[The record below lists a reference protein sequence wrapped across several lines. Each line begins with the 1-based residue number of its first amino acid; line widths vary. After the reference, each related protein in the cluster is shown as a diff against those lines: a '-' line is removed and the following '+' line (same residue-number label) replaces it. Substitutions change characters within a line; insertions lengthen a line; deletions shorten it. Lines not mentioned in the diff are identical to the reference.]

1 MSFTKILSF
10 CSIVLLISQSV
21 TADTVIPSDRI
32 STSLKVRADSSASSE
47 TVGRLYKGDSAQ
59 YLDSVPHWYHVRLSN
74 GVEGYVHKSWS
85 ERLSSSQGSL
95 QIHFID
101 VGQGDATLVQCPNGE
116 SILVDS
122 GSSSGG
128 NVDQVRDYI
137 MEVLDQ
143 HERRINTLVITH
155 PDSDHY
161 NYIPD
166 VTNGVHID
174 RLFSVGTNEDYRTSF
189 SEWLDD
195 YPDNRHTVYQS
206 DYFDPI
212 GTPNPNIDCG
222 DAEVYIL
229 AAATE
234 SSFSRKNTMS
244 IVLMIRYGNFEVLLT
259 GDATKKTEESI
270 ISRYDNA
277 WLDVDLLKV
286 GHHGSL
292 ATSTTQQWADIVKPE
307 VAVISAGYRSSHG
320 HPRKEVL
327 ERLDDYTT
335 DNAVPH
341 MMSSA
346 TGVRGDYTW
355 HDVDGYTESIYLT
368 NTNGNVV
375 ITSDGNG
382 YSVNTS
388 FYEE

>member
-1 MSFTKILSF
+1 MSKIIRIFLIAS
-10 CSIVLLISQSV
+10 LLFIQH
-21 TADTVIPSDRI
+21 TLADTVVPSDRI
-32 STSLKVRADSSASSE
+32 TSSLKVRAEASASSD
-47 TVGRLYKGDSAQ
+47 TVGRLYKGESAQ
-59 YLDSVPHWYHVRLSN
+59 YLDSVPHWYHISLSN
-74 GVEGYVHKSWS
+74 GTKGYVHKSWS
-85 ERLSSSQGSL
+85 ELLSSSQGRL
-95 QIHFID
+95 QVHFID
-101 VGQGDATLVQCPNGE
+101 VGQGDSTLVICPNDR

-122 GSSSGG
+122 GSSAGG
-128 NVDQVRDYI
+128 NVDLVRDYI
-137 MEVLDQ
+137 LEVLDQ

-166 VTNGVHID
+166 MTNGVHID

-189 SEWLDD
+189 SDWLDD
-195 YPDNRHTVYQS
+195 YSDNRETVLQF
-206 DYFDPI
+206 DYFDTI

-222 DAEVYIL
+222 DAEVYVL

-244 IVLMIRYGNFEVLLT
+244 IVLMIRYGDFEVLLT

-270 ISRYDNA
+270 ISRYNNE

-320 HPRKEVL
+320 HPRTEVL
-327 ERLDDYTT
+327 ERLDDYTL

-341 MMSSA
+341 RMSSA

-355 HDVDGYTESIYLT
+355 HDVDGYTERIYLT

-375 ITSDGNG
+375 VTSDGNG
-382 YSVNTS
+382 YSVNSS